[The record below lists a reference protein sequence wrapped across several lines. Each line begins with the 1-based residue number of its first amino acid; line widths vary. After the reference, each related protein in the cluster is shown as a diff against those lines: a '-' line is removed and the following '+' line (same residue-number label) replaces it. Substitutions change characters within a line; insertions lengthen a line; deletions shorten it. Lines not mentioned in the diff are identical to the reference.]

1 MLGYRPGKQNS
12 VADTL
17 SRREDLRTEDEE
29 RPVFEPFSAEKMIP
43 VDDLEANEVSIE
55 ELEEMA
61 LALLTTDGNIQE
73 DIREWIRQKGTTLEK
88 GELVEGLWLKD
99 GRIWVPPDLEIRRK
113 LVELYHDSPF
123 MGHL

>member
-1 MLGYRPGKQNS
+1 MPSKRHIRWVETLRNFNYVLGYRPGKQNS

-17 SRREDLRTEDEE
+17 SRREDLKTEEEE

-73 DIREWIRQKGTTLEK
+73 DIREWIRQKGTTVTQK
-88 GELVEGLWLKD
+88 TG
-99 GRIWVPPDLEIRRK
+99 
-113 LVELYHDSPF
+113 S
-123 MGHL
+123 HLGKFFL